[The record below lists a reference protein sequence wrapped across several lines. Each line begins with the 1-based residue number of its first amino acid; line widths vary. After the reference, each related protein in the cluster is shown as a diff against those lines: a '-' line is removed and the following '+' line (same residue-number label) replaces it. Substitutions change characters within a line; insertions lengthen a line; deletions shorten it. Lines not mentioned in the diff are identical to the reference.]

1 MIIWETLMEYWEIIS
16 KRIYDL
22 CKKRGYSINKL
33 ATLSGVK
40 QSTVDNIV
48 RGVTK
53 NPSVKP
59 LHKIANT
66 FNMTLAEFLDFDE
79 LNSYSFD
86 E

>member
-1 MIIWETLMEYWEIIS
+1 MEYWEIIS
-16 KRIYDL
+16 RRIYEL
-22 CKKRGYSINKL
+22 CKERGYSINML
-33 ATLSGVK
+33 AKLSGVK
-40 QSTVDNIV
+40 QSTIDNIV

-53 NPSVKP
+53 NPGVQS

-79 LNSYSFD
+79 LNNYSFD